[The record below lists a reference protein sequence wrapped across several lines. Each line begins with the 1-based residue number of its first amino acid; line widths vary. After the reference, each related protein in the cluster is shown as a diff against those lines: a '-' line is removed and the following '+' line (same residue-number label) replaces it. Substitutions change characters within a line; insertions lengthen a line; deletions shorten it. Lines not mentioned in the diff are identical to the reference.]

1 MKKRSLIFMALLL
14 TLGACN
20 NSTQSTRGRVTDE
33 PEYKEID
40 FDTLESNEYTP
51 TKKNMEPLGS
61 FNLVSPT
68 NGKQIGEL
76 ETFRWEAC
84 ENADTYTLEFSS
96 HPNFIAGID
105 AIDYYKQ
112 KCIHATEW
120 TFNGALTLNNQDY
133 YWRVYA
139 VNGTGEVLSNQ
150 TFSFYFAAPEVEE
163 VKFDLG
169 DADDWTLHEQG
180 SVADISMDN
189 SNFFGNNEDALKIL
203 FDEEDV
209 KHDVKQFSDGW
220 IIVAKTIEKNIYG
233 TDAISFNMYY
243 SGKECNVFV
252 RLIDRDNEFWVC
264 PVQVSVNAKQEV
276 FLKFSDFVQRT
287 EDVTVANG
295 VFDYE
300 RIKTMEI
307 VFERV
312 FSDGLLLINDVRAV
326 KFANYADRFI
336 SKLDFTSYADDQ
348 WVYENYT
355 FETTKTE
362 DALTLNYY
370 GTVEGKTKING
381 YGFAKIV
388 ANQYFNTPGDSIKM
402 TVKYTGASFTNV
414 ILRIYEEDTDRWSYK
429 IPYAYLTANEEK
441 TFVIPFAAFQASS
454 LQGDGR
460 RQFYKII
467 NLQFGLEGVYGT
479 GSLTF
484 SDFEIVEKKNHGLED
499 YRVFDET
506 GLIENFNQYEYS
518 AQMFMSWKT
527 SSVNKDEYMQ
537 LNSSQKIGGKSNK
550 YSGQFEYK
558 ADMEPAV
565 YTLPTRFKEGATDP
579 GFTSFNFLMKDASIK
594 TEDARFAFITKW
606 SAYTTVRITLG
617 SGEEYTYT
625 LGNIARLWTLYE
637 IPFAVFTLE
646 NEDYLPTMPN
656 PITADAIK
664 DIGFSFQYYYYD
676 IFGNPYPLYMQSNP
690 VYIDDICLAKSSEYN
705 TVEKEKVIKMDGN
718 IAMVDNFEDYRDTD
732 DLEGAWLDLRDYDY
746 QHKELSNVVSS
757 EGGTHSVAFN
767 FKTRNESPAYYISP
781 TFDSAVVGTGLRVH
795 LYSEVAATVH
805 INLYIVISGST
816 YQYRATIS
824 GIRTAWTE
832 YTIGLSRFGQVAGNT
847 RTLTQNDITKIDKI
861 SFGMTYYGGPNS
873 PETKQLYVDNLQFDS
888 SVDYEYYNT
897 RVIA

>member
-20 NSTQSTRGRVTDE
+20 NSTQPTRGRVTDE

-76 ETFRWEAC
+76 ETFKWEAC

-112 KCIHATEW
+112 ECINATEW
-120 TFNGALTLNNQDY
+120 NFTGSLTLNNQDY

-370 GTVEGKTKING
+370 GTAEGKTKING

-690 VYIDDICLAKSSEYN
+690 VYIDDICFGNATSTNEE
-705 TVEKEKVIKMDGN
+705 TKEHVVHNVDGVS
-718 IAMVDNFEDYRDTD
+718 MVDDFEAYQSSTS
-732 DLEGAWLDLRDYDY
+732 LAETWLDGRTFDY
-746 QHKELSNVVSS
+746 QEKELSQDVSS
-757 EGGTHSVAFN
+757 QGGKNSAK
-767 FKTRNESPAYYISP
+767 FKFLAKKDSPSYYISP
-781 TFDSAVVGTGLRVH
+781 TIGEEVQSKGLRLSLKCDVK
-795 LYSEVAATVH
+795 ATIYV
-805 INLYIVISGST
+805 NFYILIGT
-816 YQYRATIS
+816 NIMQYRATLNS
-824 GIRTAWTE
+824 VETSWYE
-832 YTIGLSRFGQVAGNT
+832 YSIGLGSFKDVNNST
-847 RTLTQNDITKIDKI
+847 RAFTYHDIGKIYRI
-861 SFGMTYYGGPNS
+861 SFGMYYSGG
-873 PETKQLYVDNLQFDS
+873 EEGDTCYLYADNIAFDDALTNQTFS
-888 SVDYEYYNT
+888 REE
-897 RVIA
+897 IK